1 MYQGS
6 DPNSF
11 QPYVRLM
18 TTAETLFQEK
28 GFRATGINALLA
40 EAGVARQTLYNHFG
54 SKDGLIEAILRF
66 KSKKV
71 LVWLSGELFRRQKD
85 LGETSLEALFGAL
98 GAWYDGKEFQGC
110 IFARA
115 ALEYP
120 SNNHPAHKIAATH
133 TGKLFSFLD
142 DFSKDLKTSLPCPA
156 EHLLLLIEGA
166 TAVSAKTGAGS
177 ASAKRAL
184 QAAQKL
190 LKA

>member
-1 MYQGS
+1 MFKGP
-6 DPNSF
+6 DPKGY
-11 QPYVRLM
+11 QPYVRLI
-18 TTAETLFQEK
+18 TAAEAMFQEN

-71 LVWLSGELFRRQKD
+71 LAWLSGEISRRQND
-85 LGETSLEALFGAL
+85 LGESRLEALFNTFG
-98 GAWYDGKEFQGC
+98 GWFEENDFRGC

-120 SNNHPAHKIAATH
+120 TPDHPAHKIAASH
-133 TGKLFSFLD
+133 TGKLFGYLD
-142 DFSKDLKTSLPCPA
+142 TLSKDLETTMPCPA

-166 TAVSAKTGAGS
+166 TSVSAKTGAGS

-184 QAAQKL
+184 QAAEKL
-190 LKA
+190 LKT

>member
-1 MYQGS
+1 MLKGQ
-6 DPNSF
+6 DPISF

-18 TTAETLFQEK
+18 STAEAMFQEF

-54 SKDGLIEAILRF
+54 SKDGLIEAVLRL

-71 LVWLSGELFRRQKD
+71 LAWLSGELDRRQKE
-85 LGETSLEALFGAL
+85 LGEGPLEALFGTF
-98 GAWYDGKEFQGC
+98 GAWFEEKDFQGC

-120 SNNHPAHKIAATH
+120 SSHHPAHKIAATH
-133 TGKLFSFLD
+133 TGKLFTLLD
-142 DFSKDLKTSLPCPA
+142 DLTREMNVSMPCPA

-166 TAVSAKTGAGS
+166 TSVSAKTGAGS

-184 QAAQKL
+184 QAAEKL
-190 LKA
+190 LKT

>member
-1 MYQGS
+1 
-6 DPNSF
+6 
-11 QPYVRLM
+11 M
-18 TTAETLFQEK
+18 TTGEAMFLEH

-54 SKDGLIEAILRF
+54 SKDSLIEAILRL

-71 LVWLSGELFRRQKD
+71 LAWLSGEVERRQSD
-85 LGETSLEALFGAL
+85 LGESPLAALFNTF
-98 GAWYDGKEFQGC
+98 GAWFEEDDFRGC

-120 SNNHPAHKIAATH
+120 SSTHPVHKIAATH
-133 TGKLFSFLD
+133 TGKLFAYLGD
-142 DFSKDLKTSLPCPA
+142 LSKDMQTSMPCPA

-166 TAVSAKTGAGS
+166 TSVSAKTGAGK

-184 QAAQKL
+184 QAAEKL
-190 LKA
+190 LKS